1 MATVYPPST
10 IVSHPLSIVANAV
23 TAKVSVNMSPVD
35 RVLATRY
42 DTQIDIAGTYGTTT
56 ITTSI
61 VDIRDGTI
69 VERTFTSN
77 SGVSVA
83 AADATAFIAGIV
95 TKISTALGT
104 SRTTDQGVTIGST
117 TYDSV

>member
-23 TAKVSVNMSPVD
+23 TAKVSVNLSPVD
-35 RVLATRY
+35 RALATRY
-42 DTQIDIAGTYGTTT
+42 DTQIDLAGTYGTTT
-56 ITTSI
+56 ITSTI
-61 VDIRDGTI
+61 IDIRDGTI
-69 VERTFTSN
+69 VERTFTHAS
-77 SGVSVA
+77 VSTA
-83 AADATAFIAGIV
+83 AADAAAFISGIV

-104 SRTTDQGVTIGST
+104 SRTTDQGVTLGST